1 MRGINMKKFLKISS
15 VTILVIGIV
24 SVVALL
30 LFGRN
35 NHSNLSGSVSEKID
49 QYLTNEKFQGTV
61 LIAKEGEV
69 LFTQGYGMAAPG
81 LPNSPSTLYQIAS
94 LSKTFTAV
102 AIMQLVEKDL
112 LSLDNPI
119 SQYFSDFPNG
129 ETITISHLL
138 SHSSGIPDYLT
149 ENAEFDYSKEWK
161 PNDIVNTISDS
172 ELKFTPG
179 KSFSYSNTG
188 YVMLGL
194 IIEKVSG
201 QSYADYIE
209 QHIFEP
215 SNMVNSM
222 FTVPL
227 GVPKAQGYV
236 DGKVGPFIHNSAAYA
251 AGDIISTVEDLELF
265 DRALRNH
272 VLISKETSEL
282 MSRTH
287 AKKFPHQYGYGWYT
301 QDVMGKQAVGHSGG
315 YPSGFRHYVTRLN
328 DEELTVI
335 VLSNEMTINSK
346 RINRHLTS
354 IVLQQPIWI
363 WQEKF

>member
-1 MRGINMKKFLKISS
+1 MKKFLKISS

-49 QYLTNEKFQGTV
+49 QYLTNENFQGTI

-161 PNDIVNTISDS
+161 PNDIVNTIRDS
-172 ELKFTPG
+172 ELKF
-179 KSFSYSNTG
+179 
-188 YVMLGL
+188 L
-194 IIEKVSG
+194 
-201 QSYADYIE
+201 QA
-209 QHIFEP
+209 
-215 SNMVNSM
+215 
-222 FTVPL
+222 
-227 GVPKAQGYV
+227 KA
-236 DGKVGPFIHNSAAYA
+236 
-251 AGDIISTVEDLELF
+251 L
-265 DRALRNH
+265 
-272 VLISKETSEL
+272 
-282 MSRTH
+282 
-287 AKKFPHQYGYGWYT
+287 
-301 QDVMGKQAVGHSGG
+301 
-315 YPSGFRHYVTRLN
+315 
-328 DEELTVI
+328 VI
-335 VLSNEMTINSK
+335 VIRGM
-346 RINRHLTS
+346 
-354 IVLQQPIWI
+354 
-363 WQEKF
+363 

>member
-1 MRGINMKKFLKISS
+1 MKKFLKIFSI
-15 VTILVIGIV
+15 TILVIIIV
-24 SVVALL
+24 SLVALL

-69 LFTQGYGMAAPG
+69 LFTKGYGSAATD

-102 AIMQLVEKDL
+102 AVMQLVEKEL
-112 LSLDNPI
+112 LNLDHPI
-119 SQYFSDFPNG
+119 SQYFPDFPNG

-138 SHSSGIPDYLT
+138 SHSSGIPDYLKT
-149 ENAEFDYSKEWK
+149 DFKFDYSKEWN
-161 PNDIVNTISDS
+161 PYDIVNTVKDS
-172 ELKFTPG
+172 ELEFTPG

-188 YVMLGL
+188 YVVLGL

-201 QSYADYIE
+201 QSYANYIE
-209 QHIFEP
+209 EHIFEP
-215 SNMVNSM
+215 SNMLNSI
-222 FTVPL
+222 FTVPADI
-227 GVPKAQGYV
+227 PKAEGHV
-236 DGKVGPFIHNSAAYA
+236 EGEVGPFMHNSAAYA
-251 AGDIISTVEDLELF
+251 AGDIISTAEDLDLF
-265 DRALRNH
+265 DRALRNN

-282 MSRTH
+282 MSTTH
-287 AKKFPHQYGYGWYT
+287 AKKFPNQYGYGWYT
-301 QDVMGKQAVGHSGG
+301 QDVMGKKAVGHPGG

-335 VLSNEMTINSK
+335 VLSNEMTVNSK
-346 RINRHLTS
+346 RINRNLTS
-354 IVLQQPIWI
+354 IVLQQPIWL
-363 WQEKF
+363 WEEKL

>member
-1 MRGINMKKFLKISS
+1 MKKFLKVVSI
-15 VTILVIGIV
+15 TIVVIVIV
-24 SVVALL
+24 SIVALL

-35 NHSNLSGSVSEKID
+35 NHSDLSGSVSEKID

-69 LFTQGYGMAAPG
+69 LFTKGYGLAATD

-102 AIMQLVEKDL
+102 AVMQLAEKEL
-112 LSLDNPI
+112 LNLDDPI
-119 SQYFSDFPNG
+119 SQYFPDFPNG

-138 SHSSGIPDYLT
+138 SHSSGIPDYLKA
-149 ENAEFDYSKEWK
+149 NFEFDYSKEWN
-161 PNDIVNTISDS
+161 PNDIVNTVSGT
-172 ELKFTPG
+172 ELEFAPG

-201 QSYADYIE
+201 QPYGNYIE
-209 QHIFEP
+209 EHIFEP
-215 SNMVNSM
+215 SNMFSSM
-222 FTVPL
+222 FTVSADI
-227 GVPKAQGYV
+227 PKAEGHV
-236 DGKVGPFIHNSAAYA
+236 EGKIGPLMHNSAAYA

-265 DRALRNH
+265 YSALRNN

-282 MSRTH
+282 MSTTH
-287 AKKFPHQYGYGWYT
+287 AKKFPFEYGYGWYT
-301 QDVMGKQAVGHSGG
+301 QDIMGKKAVGHPGG

-335 VLSNEMTINSK
+335 VLSNEMTVNSK

-354 IVLQQPIWI
+354 IVLQKPIWI
-363 WQEKF
+363 WEEKL